1 MNDSLQKFE
10 VTNKEIRKDK
20 ALKLAAWSLPPV
32 LGLIPSTV
40 FFVLMFIF
48 GVTPPVA
55 ATFLFLSIASLIGG
69 TALGLGASAGTLIY
83 RSRWLTGMREK
94 IAIDGIKT
102 SEVDW
107 FKNEMKGEE
116 KRALKD
122 IQSKNLLLADAY
134 KETLASRLT
143 ATRITKSTKHEL
155 LLAKR
160 RKNKL
165 KYLKSDKLE
174 EFKAEIEKDIANLA
188 KIKTEADEMRVEAE
202 SRLHMIE
209 AASRRGTEL
218 AGNELA
224 LKKLSAR
231 SEQLPLALEAAMME
245 DELRREYVEVLEK
258 EFEED
263 EKELNLLED

>member
-1 MNDSLQKFE
+1 MSESLQKFE
-10 VTNKEIRKDK
+10 VTSKEIRKDK
-20 ALKLAAWSLPPV
+20 ALKLAAWSLPPL
-32 LGLIPSTV
+32 LGLVPSAIL
-40 FFVLMFIF
+40 FVMMLLFAT
-48 GVTPPVA
+48 TPPVA
-55 ATFLFLSIASLIGG
+55 ATFLFFSVASLIGG
-69 TALGLGASAGTLIY
+69 TVLGLGASAGTLIY

-94 IAIDGIKT
+94 IAIDGIKA

-107 FKNEMKGEE
+107 FKNELKGEE
-116 KRALKD
+116 KRALKE
-122 IQSKNLLLADAY
+122 IKSKNLLLADAY
-134 KETLASRLT
+134 QETLASRLT

-165 KYLKSDKLE
+165 KYLKSEKLE
-174 EFKAEIEKDIANLA
+174 EFKAEIEKDISNLA
-188 KIKTEADEMRVEAE
+188 KIKGEAEEMRVEAE

-231 SEQLPLALEAAMME
+231 SEQLPLALEAAKME
-245 DELRREYVEVLEK
+245 DELRKEYVEVLEK
-258 EFEED
+258 EFEDD
-263 EKELNLLED
+263 EKEMQLLED